1 MHISWWPWPLQVG
14 ILEGFILNYR
24 CLFFS
29 LQGSVQC
36 KAPEI
41 EFQDPSASGYFQN
54 QSGSSLNIADVF
66 DFGGLWILTIKVA
79 LQNRPQNGVLQLLI
93 QI

>member
-1 MHISWWPWPLQVG
+1 MVAVTFAGWDTRRIYLKLPLFV
-14 ILEGFILNYR
+14 
-24 CLFFS
+24 FFP
-29 LQGSVQC
+29 QGSVQC

-66 DFGGLWILTIKVA
+66 DFGGLWILAIKVA
-79 LQNRPQNGVLQLLI
+79 LKNRPQNGVLQLLI